1 MTIYE
6 RIKYYVEEQ
15 IENRFDEDNSA
26 YGNNHNNVTITV
38 DDIKMSNN
46 KERNFLWKQL
56 FEATLI
62 EIACYLNGKYSKVTF
77 NIKNKSIKVV
87 K

>member
-26 YGNNHNNVTITV
+26 YGNNHNNAIITV
-38 DDIKMSNN
+38 NDIKMSNN

-62 EIACYLNGKYSKVTF
+62 EIAYYLNGKYSKVTF
-77 NIKNKSIKVV
+77 NIKNKSIEVV